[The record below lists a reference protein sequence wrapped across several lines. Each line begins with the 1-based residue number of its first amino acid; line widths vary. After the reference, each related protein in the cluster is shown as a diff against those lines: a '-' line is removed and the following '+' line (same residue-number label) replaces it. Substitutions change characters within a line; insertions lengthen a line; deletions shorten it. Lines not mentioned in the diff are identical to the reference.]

1 MLRLRHSSN
10 FIALFDDLK
19 WLQTRQIICVCL
31 AEHDKGKIA
40 RKSQMSLRSHRNS
53 FFYRSLLKIS
63 VAGCALI
70 STFPAMA
77 QDTEYNEAANV
88 AASIVVTAQRTDNR
102 VLPPQVGFNAEQLL
116 ENQPFNLGESLRGL
130 SGVSIRVNSRGE
142 TIARVRGAEERQTAV
157 FLDGAPFNV
166 PWDGRIDL
174 GVLPAGLIG
183 TITVVKGA
191 SPVEYGANAVSGVV
205 DLQTRRGK
213 PYGGGGSGFTGT
225 AETGTLGFTNIA
237 GVVTAGKDD
246 FDVTLSGGY
255 IKRDSVP
262 VADRDALPFS
272 QGSGNRRTNTDL
284 ESFSI
289 FGAVGNRF
297 GPIETRLSVLYNLS
311 ERGIAPES
319 DRNPAQFAP
328 RYWRYPFIELTQ
340 VTFNAKAELGKKT
353 NLILVAYDQ
362 KFNQQIDQFRDVT
375 YTALRTRQ
383 LDDDDTIGGRATLS
397 SRFGPVDL
405 RLSGSYQTSEHE
417 QIDTPFPQ
425 NIAGPKLKF
434 RQNLSSVGAEAD
446 IRGGKNTLFTIGGG
460 YDRSTT
466 PLTGDK
472 PAQPSADAGTFTAS
486 VQQTLTDNLKLTVT
500 GGRRTRFAVARE
512 LFAEALGRFQP
523 NPDLRPER
531 STQVDYIDGKNTIVQ
546 RVLANG
552 RRQRFNLSG
561 TESYGLDADIRAK
574 IIGGLGFSLAAN
586 VQSSKADKG
595 SAAIRRLA
603 QRPRYDVTA
612 ILDYHLMD
620 DRAYIAGEVQSIG
633 QARDLFADGSNVF
646 LPKSTEFNLRGRI
659 TLFRPKNGPHISLT
673 AAGDNL
679 TNEVVTAQAGLPS
692 PGRTIRFGIRFD

>member
-1 MLRLRHSSN
+1 MPVWLRQKKHLRRS
-10 FIALFDDLK
+10 FLKLTIA
-19 WLQTRQIICVCL
+19 TT
-31 AEHDKGKIA
+31 
-40 RKSQMSLRSHRNS
+40 
-53 FFYRSLLKIS
+53 
-63 VAGCALI
+63 ALVTAI
-70 STFPAMA
+70 PAMA
-77 QDTEYNEAANV
+77 EDAEYNEAANV
-88 AASIVVTAQRTDNR
+88 AASIVVTAQRTKNR
-102 VLPPQVGFNAEQLL
+102 IIAPQVGFDAEQLL
-116 ENQPFNLGESLRGL
+116 ETQPFNLAESLRGL

-142 TIARVRGAEERQTAV
+142 SIARVRGAEERQTAV

-183 TITVVKGA
+183 NITVIKGA
-191 SPVEYGANAVSGVV
+191 SPIEYGANAVSGVV

-213 PYGGGGSGFTGT
+213 PYGGNGSGFTGT

-237 GVVTAGKDD
+237 GVVTVGKDD

-255 IKRDSVP
+255 IKRDAVA

-272 QGSGNRRTNTDL
+272 QGPGNRRTNTDL

-297 GPIETRLSVLYNLS
+297 GPIETRLSVIYNLS

-319 DRNPAQFAP
+319 DRDPARFAP
-328 RYWRYPFIELTQ
+328 RYWRYPLIELTQ
-340 VTFNAKAELGKKT
+340 VTFNASAELGKDTK
-353 NLILVAYDQ
+353 LVLVAYDQ

-383 LDDDDTIGGRATLS
+383 QDDDDTIGGRVTLS
-397 SRFGPVDL
+397 SKLGPVDL
-405 RLSGSYQTSEHE
+405 RFAGSYQTSEHE

-425 NIAGPKLKF
+425 NIPGPKLKF
-434 RQNLSSVGAEAD
+434 RQNLGSAGIEAD
-446 IRGGKNTLFTIGGG
+446 VAAGKNTRFTVGAG

-472 PAQPSADAGTFTAS
+472 PSQPSADAGTYTAS
-486 VQQTLTDNLKLTVT
+486 VEQKFTDKLKLTIT

-523 NPDLRPER
+523 NPDLKPER
-531 STQVDYIDGKNTIVQ
+531 ATQIDASLNWSDDRVSVTVNPYYINGNNTIVQ

-552 RRQRFNLSG
+552 RRQRFNLTG

-574 IIGGLGFSLAAN
+574 IVGGLGFSLAGN

-595 SAAIRRLA
+595 AAPIRRLA

-612 ILDYHLMD
+612 VLDYRLD
-620 DRAYIAGEVQSIG
+620 DRAYIAAEVQNIG
-633 QARDLFADGSNVF
+633 QARDIRADGSNVF
-646 LPKSTEFNLRGRI
+646 LPKSTEFNLRGRLTI
-659 TLFRPKNGPHISLT
+659 FRPKNGPHISLT
-673 AAGDNL
+673 ASGDNL
-679 TNEVVTAQAGLPS
+679 TNEVVTVQAGLPA
-692 PGRTIRFGIRFD
+692 PGRTFRVGIRFD

>member
-1 MLRLRHSSN
+1 MPS
-10 FIALFDDLK
+10 
-19 WLQTRQIICVCL
+19 
-31 AEHDKGKIA
+31 
-40 RKSQMSLRSHRNS
+40 RSHRQNPTS
-53 FFYRSLLKIS
+53 HSSLKFG
-63 VAGCALI
+63 VAMIAL
-70 STFPAMA
+70 STAIPAMA
-77 QDTEYNEAANV
+77 EDEKYNESANSS
-88 AASIVVTAQRTDNR
+88 ASIVVTAQRTENR
-102 VLPPQVGFNAEQLL
+102 VLPPQVGFDAEQLL

-130 SGVSIRVNSRGE
+130 AGVSIRVNSRGE

-183 TITVVKGA
+183 NITVIKGA
-191 SPVEYGANAVSGVV
+191 SPVEFGANAVSGVV

-213 PYGGGGSGFTGT
+213 PYGNSGGGFTGV

-237 GVVTAGKDD
+237 GVLTAGKDD

-255 IKRDSVP
+255 IKRDAVR

-272 QGSGNRRTNTDL
+272 QGPGKRRTNTDL
-284 ESFSI
+284 ESFSV

-311 ERGIAPES
+311 KRGIAPES
-319 DRNPAQFAP
+319 DRDPARFAP
-328 RYWRYPFIELTQ
+328 RYWRYPLIELTQ
-340 VTFNAKAELGKKT
+340 VTFNAKVELGKNS

-362 KFNQQIDQFRDVT
+362 RFNQQIDQFRDVT

-383 LDDDDTIGGRATLS
+383 QDDDDTIGGRVTLS
-397 SRFGPVDL
+397 NKFGPIDL
-405 RLSGSYQTSEHE
+405 RLSGSYQTSDHE

-425 NIAGPKLKF
+425 NIAGPTLKF
-434 RQNLSSVGAEAD
+434 RQTLGNIGAEAD
-446 IRGGKNTLFTIGGG
+446 INAGKNTRFTVGAG

-472 PAQPSADAGTFTAS
+472 PNQPTADAGTYTAS
-486 VQQTLTDNLKLTVT
+486 VEQKFTDNLKLTIT

-523 NPDLRPER
+523 NPDLKPER
-531 STQVDYIDGKNTIVQ
+531 ATQIDASLNWNSDRVSITVNPYYIDGNNTIVQ

-561 TESYGLDADIRAK
+561 TESYGLDADVSAK
-574 IIGGLGFSLAAN
+574 IVGGLGFSLAAN
-586 VQSSKADKG
+586 IQSSKADKG
-595 SAAIRRLA
+595 AAPIRRLA

-612 ILDYHLMD
+612 VLDYRLD
-620 DRAYIAGEVQSIG
+620 DRAYIAAEVQNIG
-633 QARDLFADGSNVF
+633 QARDIDAAGGNVF

-673 AAGDNL
+673 ASGDNL
-679 TNEVVTAQAGLPS
+679 TNEVVTVQAGLPS

>member
-1 MLRLRHSSN
+1 MPKRLCQTKTLR
-10 FIALFDDLK
+10 
-19 WLQTRQIICVCL
+19 
-31 AEHDKGKIA
+31 
-40 RKSQMSLRSHRNS
+40 RS
-53 FFYRSLLKIS
+53 FLKIG
-63 VAGCALI
+63 VAGFALAA
-70 STFPAMA
+70 TFPALA
-77 QDTEYNEAANV
+77 QNTEPSEAANV
-88 AASIVVTAQRTDNR
+88 AASIVVTAQRSENR
-102 VLPPQVGFNAEQLL
+102 VLPPQVGFDAEQLL
-116 ENQPFNLGESLRGL
+116 ETQPFNLGESLRGL

-183 TITVVKGA
+183 NITVIKGA
-191 SPVEYGANAVSGVV
+191 APIEYGANAVSGVV

-213 PYGGGGSGFTGT
+213 PYGGSGNGFTGV

-255 IKRDSVP
+255 IKRDAVP

-272 QGSGNRRTNTDL
+272 QGPGNRRTNTDL
-284 ESFSI
+284 ESFSV

-297 GPIETRLSVLYNLS
+297 GPFETRLSVIYNLS

-319 DRNPAQFAP
+319 DRDPARFAP
-328 RYWRYPFIELTQ
+328 RYWRYPLIELTQ
-340 VTFNAKAELGKKT
+340 VTFNAKAELGRNT

-362 KFNQQIDQFRDVT
+362 KFNQQIDQFRDAT

-383 LDDDDTIGGRATLS
+383 QDDDDTIGGRVTLAS
-397 SRFGPVDL
+397 KFGPVDL

-425 NIAGPKLKF
+425 NIPGPNLKF
-434 RQNLSSVGAEAD
+434 RQTLGSVGAEAD
-446 IRGGKNTLFTIGGG
+446 VVAGKNTRFTVGAG

-472 PAQPSADAGTFTAS
+472 PAQPSADAGTFSAS
-486 VQQTLTDNLKLTVT
+486 VEQKFTDKLKLTIT

-523 NPDLRPER
+523 NPDLKPER
-531 STQVDYIDGKNTIVQ
+531 ATQIDASLNWSDDRVSVTVNPYYINGNNTIVQ

-574 IIGGLGFSLAAN
+574 IVGGLGFSLAGN

-595 SAAIRRLA
+595 AAPIRRLA

-612 ILDYHLMD
+612 VLDYRLD
-620 DRAYIAGEVQSIG
+620 DRAYIAAEIQSIG
-633 QARDLFADGSNVF
+633 QARDIQADGSNVF
-646 LPKSTEFNLRGRI
+646 LPKSTEFNLRGRL

-673 AAGDNL
+673 ASGDNL
-679 TNEVVTAQAGLPS
+679 TNEVVTVQAGLPS
-692 PGRTIRFGIRFD
+692 PGRTFRVGIRFD

>member
-1 MLRLRHSSN
+1 MPPRSHQKN
-10 FIALFDDLK
+10 
-19 WLQTRQIICVCL
+19 
-31 AEHDKGKIA
+31 
-40 RKSQMSLRSHRNS
+40 SLRRS
-53 FFYRSLLKIS
+53 FLKIT
-63 VAGCALI
+63 VAGSALMAA
-70 STFPAMA
+70 FPVLAKEP
-77 QDTEYNEAANV
+77 EYNEASDV
-88 AASIVVTAQRTDNR
+88 AASIVVTAQRTQNR
-102 VLPPQVGFNAEQLL
+102 VLPPQVSFNAEQLL

-183 TITVVKGA
+183 NITVVKGA

-213 PYGGGGSGFTGT
+213 PYGGGTNGFTGT
-225 AETGTLGFTNIA
+225 AETGTLGFTNVA

-255 IKRDSVP
+255 IKRDAVA

-272 QGSGNRRTNTDL
+272 QGPGNRRTNTDL

-319 DRNPAQFAP
+319 DRNPARFAP

-340 VTFNAKAELGKKT
+340 VTFNVKAELAKNT

-383 LDDDDTIGGRATLS
+383 LDDDDTIGGRATLTS
-397 SRFGPVDL
+397 KFGIVDL
-405 RLSGSYQTSEHE
+405 RLAGSYQTSEHE

-425 NIAGPKLKF
+425 DIAGPKLKF
-434 RQNLSSVGAEAD
+434 RQTLGSAGVEAD
-446 IRGGKNTLFTIGGG
+446 VRAGKNTLFTIGGG

-466 PLTGDK
+466 PQTGDK

-486 VQQTLTDNLKLTVT
+486 VQQKFTDTLKLTIT
-500 GGRRTRFAVARE
+500 AGRRTRFAVARE

-531 STQVDYIDGKNTIVQ
+531 STQIDASLNWSNERVSVTINPYYIDGKNTIIQ

-561 TESYGLDADIRAK
+561 TESYGLDADISAK

-595 SAAIRRLA
+595 TGPIRRLA

-612 ILDYHLMD
+612 VLDYRLD
-620 DRAYIAGEVQSIG
+620 DRAYIAAEVQSIG

-646 LPKSTEFNLRGRI
+646 LPKSTEFNLRGRL

-673 AAGDNL
+673 ASGDNL

-692 PGRTIRFGIRFD
+692 PGRGFRIGIRFD

>member
-1 MLRLRHSSN
+1 MPVWLRQKKHLR
-10 FIALFDDLK
+10 
-19 WLQTRQIICVCL
+19 
-31 AEHDKGKIA
+31 
-40 RKSQMSLRSHRNS
+40 
-53 FFYRSLLKIS
+53 RSLLKLSIVS
-63 VAGCALI
+63 TALVTTIPAVAEEA
-70 STFPAMA
+70 
-77 QDTEYNEAANV
+77 EYNEAANV
-88 AASIVVTAQRTDNR
+88 AASIVVTAQRTKNR
-102 VLPPQVGFNAEQLL
+102 IIAPQVGFDAEQLL
-116 ENQPFNLGESLRGL
+116 ETQPFNLAESLRGL

-142 TIARVRGAEERQTAV
+142 SIARVRGAEERQTAV

-183 TITVVKGA
+183 NVTVIKGA
-191 SPVEYGANAVSGVV
+191 SPIEYGANAVSGVV

-213 PYGGGGSGFTGT
+213 PYGGNGSGFTGT

-255 IKRDSVP
+255 IKRDAVA

-272 QGSGNRRTNTDL
+272 QGPGNRRTNTDL

-297 GPIETRLSVLYNLS
+297 GPIETRLSVIYNLS

-319 DRNPAQFAP
+319 DRDPARFAP
-328 RYWRYPFIELTQ
+328 RYWRYPLIELTQ
-340 VTFNAKAELGKKT
+340 VTFNASAELGKDT
-353 NLILVAYDQ
+353 RLVLVAYDQ

-383 LDDDDTIGGRATLS
+383 QDDDDTIGGRVTLS
-397 SRFGPVDL
+397 SKLGPVDL
-405 RLSGSYQTSEHE
+405 RFAGSYQTSEHE

-425 NIAGPKLKF
+425 NIPGPKLKF
-434 RQNLSSVGAEAD
+434 RQNLGSAGVEAD
-446 IRGGKNTLFTIGGG
+446 VAAAKNTRFTIGAG

-472 PAQPSADAGTFTAS
+472 PSQPSADAGTYTAS
-486 VQQTLTDNLKLTVT
+486 VEQKFTDRLKLTIT

-523 NPDLRPER
+523 NPDLKPER
-531 STQVDYIDGKNTIVQ
+531 ATQIDASLNWNDDRVSVTINPYYINGNNTIVQ

-552 RRQRFNLSG
+552 RRQRFNLTG

-574 IIGGLGFSLAAN
+574 IVGGLGFSLAGN

-595 SAAIRRLA
+595 AAPIRRLA

-612 ILDYHLMD
+612 VLDYRLD
-620 DRAYIAGEVQSIG
+620 DRAYIAAEVQNIG
-633 QARDLFADGSNVF
+633 QARDIRADGSNVF
-646 LPKSTEFNLRGRI
+646 LPKSTEFNLRGRLTI
-659 TLFRPKNGPHISLT
+659 FRPKNGPHISLT
-673 AAGDNL
+673 ASGDNL
-679 TNEVVTAQAGLPS
+679 TNEVVTVQAGLPA
-692 PGRTIRFGIRFD
+692 PGRTFRVGIRFD